1 MLRVRRR
8 RKGFGKKRF
17 YRDQDPSALF
27 SALSWLFE
35 LFPMWAMAHYRNLKN
50 CLPVLAG
57 T

>member
-1 MLRVRRR
+1 ME
-8 RKGFGKKRF
+8 KKRF
-17 YRDQDPSALF
+17 HRDQDPSALF